1 MTKVAVVGVGHME
14 SAIIKGLKHNP
25 KNHII
30 AENLVNPRVSKLA
43 KELEFELVNTVADL
57 VEKNPEIV
65 IFTTPANITL
75 DLVPELMNLDN
86 DTIILSAAA
95 GIEYKKIK
103 DILPNHTV
111 ARIIPNI
118 PVVINAGTIGLFIPE
133 TVDQHKRQFIVDFLS
148 QLGDVIPVKE
158 DQLSIVGTIGGCG
171 PAFVDVFL
179 DALGDAGVL
188 NGLPRDLTNTLAA
201 SMVKGSASLAYES
214 KTTPA
219 ILRDQVCSPGGTTI
233 QGVASLEQ
241 NGFRYAVIDAVN
253 KANKN

>member
-1 MTKVAVVGVGHME
+1 M
-14 SAIIKGLKHNP
+14 
-25 KNHII
+25 
-30 AENLVNPRVSKLA
+30 
-43 KELEFELVNTVADL
+43 
-57 VEKNPEIV
+57 
-65 IFTTPANITL
+65 
-75 DLVPELMNLDN
+75 
-86 DTIILSAAA
+86 
-95 GIEYKKIK
+95 
-103 DILPNHTV
+103 
-111 ARIIPNI
+111 
-118 PVVINAGTIGLFIPE
+118 
-133 TVDQHKRQFIVDFLS
+133 S

-214 KTTPA
+214 KTAPA

>member
-1 MTKVAVVGVGHME
+1 MTKVAVIGVGHMGT
-14 SAIIKGLKHNP
+14 AIIKGFKHNP
-25 KNHII
+25 KNQII
-30 AENLVNPRVSKLA
+30 AENPVNPRVSKLA
-43 KELEFELVNTVADL
+43 KELDFELVNTLSEL
-57 VEKNPEIV
+57 VDRNPEIV
-65 IFTTPANITL
+65 ILTTPANITL
-75 DLVPELMNLDN
+75 DLMPELINLDD
-86 DTIILSAAA
+86 DTIIISAAA

-103 DILPNHTV
+103 DILTNHTV

-118 PVVINAGTIGLFIPE
+118 PVAINAGTIGLFLPE
-133 TVDQHKRQFIVDFLS
+133 DIDQTKRQIVMNFLS

-158 DQLSIVGTIGGCG
+158 EQLSIVGTIGGCG

-188 NGLPRDLTNTLAA
+188 NGLPRDLANTLAA

-214 KTTPA
+214 KTAPA

-233 QGVASLEQ
+233 QGVASLEK

>member
-1 MTKVAVVGVGHME
+1 MTKVAVVGVGHMV

-30 AENLVNPRVSKLA
+30 AENPVNLRVSKLA
-43 KELEFELVNTVADL
+43 KELEFELVNTLADL

-65 IFTTPANITL
+65 ILTTPANITL

-133 TVDQHKRQFIVDFLS
+133 TVDQHKCQFIVDFLS

-188 NGLPRDLTNTLAA
+188 NGLPRDLANTLAA

-214 KTTPA
+214 KTAPA

-241 NGFRYAVIDAVN
+241 NSFRYAVIDAVN